1 VYFSVKKG
9 RAKVIKFR
17 LHKVA
22 ADRDI
27 LKIGEMAELAGLSP
41 QTVSG
46 LWNNNTL
53 RVDLSTLN
61 ALCEALNCTPGDL
74 LEYLP
79 EASTKAKK
87 RS

>member
-1 VYFSVKKG
+1 M
-9 RAKVIKFR
+9 IKFR

-27 LKIGEMAELAGLSP
+27 LKIGEMAERAMLSP

-46 LWNNNTL
+46 LWNNKTL

-61 ALCEALNCTPGDL
+61 ALCETLHCTPGDL
-74 LEYLP
+74 LEYVA
-79 EASTKAKK
+79 EAAPKAKK
-87 RS
+87 RG

>member
-1 VYFSVKKG
+1 M
-9 RAKVIKFR
+9 IKFR

-27 LKIGEMAELAGLSP
+27 LKIGEMAERAGLSP

-46 LWNNNTL
+46 IWNNNAL
-53 RVDLSTLN
+53 RIDLATLN
-61 ALCEALNCTPGDL
+61 ALCEELHCTPGDL
-74 LEYLP
+74 LEYVAETP
-79 EASTKAKK
+79 AKGKK

>member
-1 VYFSVKKG
+1 MI
-9 RAKVIKFR
+9 RFR

-27 LKIGEMAELAGLSP
+27 LRIGVMAERAGLSA

-46 LWNNNTL
+46 LWNNNVV
-53 RVDLSTLN
+53 RIDLSTLE

-74 LEYLP
+74 LEYTP
-79 EASTKAKK
+79 ETSTKGKK
-87 RS
+87 KS

>member
-1 VYFSVKKG
+1 MM
-9 RAKVIKFR
+9 KFR

-27 LKIGEMAELAGLSP
+27 IRIGVMAERAGLNFK
-41 QTVSG
+41 TVSG

-53 RVDLSTLN
+53 RVDLSTLE

-74 LEYLP
+74 LEYIP
-79 EASTKAKK
+79 ETAKGK
-87 RS
+87 KKT

>member
-1 VYFSVKKG
+1 M
-9 RAKVIKFR
+9 IKFR

-22 ADRDI
+22 ADRDVM
-27 LKIGEMAELAGLSP
+27 KIGEMAEHAGLNFK
-41 QTVSG
+41 TVSS

-74 LEYLP
+74 LEYVP
-79 EASTKAKK
+79 EPATKGK
-87 RS
+87 RKS

>member
-1 VYFSVKKG
+1 M
-9 RAKVIKFR
+9 IKFR

-27 LKIGEMAELAGLSP
+27 IKIGVMAQRAGLSP

-61 ALCEALNCTPGDL
+61 ALCRTLQCRPGDL
-74 LEYLP
+74 LEYVP
-79 EASTKAKK
+79 DSSAPSKRKK
-87 RS
+87 G

>member
-1 VYFSVKKG
+1 M
-9 RAKVIKFR
+9 IKFR

-27 LKIGEMAELAGLSP
+27 LKIGEMAERAGLSP

-61 ALCEALNCTPGDL
+61 ALCEALHCTPGDL

-79 EASTKAKK
+79 EVSPKAKK
-87 RS
+87 KG

>member
-1 VYFSVKKG
+1 MI
-9 RAKVIKFR
+9 RFR

-27 LKIGEMAELAGLSP
+27 IRIGVMAERAGLSA

-46 LWNNNTL
+46 LWNNHVV
-53 RVDLSTLN
+53 RIDLSTLE

-74 LEYLP
+74 LEYTP
-79 EASTKAKK
+79 ETSTKGKK
-87 RS
+87 KS